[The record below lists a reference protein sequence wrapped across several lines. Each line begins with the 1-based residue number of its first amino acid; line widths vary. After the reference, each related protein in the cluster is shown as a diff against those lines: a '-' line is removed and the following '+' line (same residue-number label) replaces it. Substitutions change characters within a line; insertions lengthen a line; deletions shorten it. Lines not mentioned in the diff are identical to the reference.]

1 MKVGSCAVAA
11 LATLKTL
18 RKRIE
23 GDANML
29 PRKIALT
36 TRLSFPVL
44 TSKRR
49 RGRKID
55 CRHGA
60 DMRLN
65 RFTAERL
72 SLCKHWL
79 GREDSNLRMAES
91 KSAALPL
98 GYAPSRRK
106 AGWAWRKAGRT
117 IVRALPHRNGC
128 PMDLRTAS
136 GSGLFYV
143 NVVRSALAPQ
153 TSTPTRSLRSGR

>member
-79 GREDSNLRMAES
+79 GREGSNPTRRKRAENLR
-91 KSAALPL
+91 
-98 GYAPSRRK
+98 
-106 AGWAWRKAGRT
+106 
-117 IVRALPHRNGC
+117 I
-128 PMDLRTAS
+128 
-136 GSGLFYV
+136 SGLQRECGLTRIDLTV
-143 NVVRSALAPQ
+143 TQRAAIVLGKALRMNQAPH
-153 TSTPTRSLRSGR
+153 PT